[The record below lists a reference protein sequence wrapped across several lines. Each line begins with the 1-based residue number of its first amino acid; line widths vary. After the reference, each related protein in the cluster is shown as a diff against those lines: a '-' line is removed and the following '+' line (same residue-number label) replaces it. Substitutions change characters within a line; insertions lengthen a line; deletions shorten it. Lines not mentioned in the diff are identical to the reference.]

1 MPGQP
6 AWGLAIILG
15 LLERDKPMPIKTL
28 KFTAL
33 IAVAIGVL
41 TACASSQQ
49 LRQQG
54 AREFEQLRET
64 AALVKDRATIDYVAC
79 VTNAI
84 VDVLEPPDSD
94 MYWELTIVDNPTIN
108 AFVLPGGK
116 IVVFS
121 GILSVAQN
129 QHQLAAVLG
138 HEVAHVTEKHPE
150 SRHTQRAA
158 TSFSVDALALMLG
171 GGYRMQTQAAQSSL
185 ATLSTLGLLNPFSRG
200 QETEADIVGLRYMA
214 KAGFD
219 PRESVEL
226 WKTMNEK
233 NESRIPEYMSTH
245 PSGDTRIEDLISN
258 YAEAL
263 PLYNEAKAAGKEPN
277 CHR

>member
-1 MPGQP
+1 MSTRTLRTAAG
-6 AWGLAIILG
+6 AMLVAMVLG
-15 LLERDKPMPIKTL
+15 
-28 KFTAL
+28 
-33 IAVAIGVL
+33 G
-41 TACASSQQ
+41 CASSEQ

-54 AREFEQLRET
+54 AREFENIRENAT
-64 AALVKDRATIDYVAC
+64 LVKDRATIDYVAC
-79 VTNAI
+79 VANAI

-121 GILSVAQN
+121 GILDVAQN
-129 QHQLAAVLG
+129 QHQLAAVMG

-150 SRHTQRAA
+150 SRQNARNA
-158 TSFSVDALALMLG
+158 TSFSMDTLALMLG
-171 GGYRMQTQAAQSSL
+171 GGYRMQTRAAQSSL
-185 ATLSTLGLLNPFSRG
+185 STLGTLGLLNPFSRS
-200 QETEADIVGLRYMA
+200 QESDADIVGLEFMA

-226 WKTMNEK
+226 WKVMNEK

-245 PSGDTRIEDLISN
+245 PSGDTRIDDLIAHYSD
-258 YAEAL
+258 AL
-263 PLYNEAKAAGKEPN
+263 PLYNEARAAGKAPN
-277 CHR
+277 CGP